1 MTSSRGGLSTT
12 PVTGA
17 RSVVIAGW
25 IIAKSGAFRR
35 TSLHAWVRSAGHTHP
50 AGSETARAASG
61 GAAMDATCKICGDPA
76 DVGAKA
82 GAGATCASC
91 TKRAERHRLI
101 FDVGESPTSGREP
114 PTPREGAP
122 AAESSPRE
130 ETRMV
135 DLLNLARRTRESL
148 ANTPEKETLEIPISV
163 REAILFVDSI
173 SPASIEPAPP
183 APPPLEVGLDPA
195 PYPLG
200 APTSP
205 TPARRRL
212 QAIYSGIGL
221 LVVMAG
227 LVVAKARVG
236 QEVASAAGL
245 TPEAGESTATL
256 TATPQTLATPASP
269 VFAAPKS
276 TTTPTVAPAATPR
289 RAPTRP
295 APTRPKAPAD
305 DGAPEMRASAD
316 STPPSHSDLLG
327 AMAAAVAAHSAPSS
341 APKVDSTPAP
351 PGGPGGPGGPGAPS
365 PSVRGE
371 PRTSPLH
378 P

>member
-1 MTSSRGGLSTT
+1 
-12 PVTGA
+12 
-17 RSVVIAGW
+17 
-25 IIAKSGAFRR
+25 
-35 TSLHAWVRSAGHTHP
+35 
-50 AGSETARAASG
+50 
-61 GAAMDATCKICGDPA
+61 MDATCKICGNPA
-76 DVGAKA
+76 EVGAMA

-91 TKRAERHRLI
+91 AKRAERRRLI
-101 FDVGESPTSGREP
+101 FDVGESPTSGRET
-114 PTPREGAP
+114 PTPQEGAP
-122 AAESSPRE
+122 AGESSPPE

-148 ANTPEKETLEIPISV
+148 ANTPGKETLEIPISV
-163 REAILFVDSI
+163 REAILLVDSI
-173 SPASIEPAPP
+173 SPASIEPAPLAP
-183 APPPLEVGLDPA
+183 APLAVGLGLGLDA
-195 PYPLG
+195 DPYPLG

-212 QAIYSGIGL
+212 HAIYSGIGL

-245 TPEAGESTATL
+245 APGEGESTTAL
-256 TATPQTLATPASP
+256 TATPQTPATAASP
-269 VFAAPKS
+269 VVAAPTS
-276 TTTPTVAPAATPR
+276 TTTPTATAAPAATPR
-289 RAPTRP
+289 RAPIRP
-295 APTRPKAPAD
+295 APTRPKAPAA

-316 STPPSHSDLLG
+316 ATPPTHSDLLG

-351 PGGPGGPGGPGAPS
+351 PS